1 MSFCPNCNINVKG
14 NWTECPV
21 CQTSLEIKENQEN
34 VKSSFAK
41 ISLQYNRQKAIQSFL
56 RYSLIIVFLYFIV
69 NYFWPFKFFGLE
81 YVIVGL
87 LITWTNVVIL
97 VRKRRNIAKA
107 ITYIQFFVSLVA
119 VYVDYMN
126 GWSGWSI
133 TFVIPILSISALIAM
148 NIALQ
153 VVKLRVEDYVLYL
166 ELAAIVGLVPLLF
179 LIMNWVGHRL
189 PSIISVVFS
198 AIMFIGVLLKYRQM
212 LIREL
217 QKRMHF

>member
-69 NYFWPFKFFGLE
+69 NYFRPFKFFGLE